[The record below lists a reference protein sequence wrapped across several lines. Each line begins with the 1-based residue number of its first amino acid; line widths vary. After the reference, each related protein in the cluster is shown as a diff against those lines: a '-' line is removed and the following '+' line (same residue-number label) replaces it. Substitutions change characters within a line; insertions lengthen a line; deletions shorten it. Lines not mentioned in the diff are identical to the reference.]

1 MRKIAEII
9 LDRKSRDLA
18 FDTSALLSVIDDEPA
33 RALLIDTS
41 IDTDITGDTDKMVS
55 DHIAGM
61 KRRVIE
67 KQIAA
72 LRKQIEIAE
81 RQGDADLL
89 QSLLTKRQGLA
100 QDLRLLS
107 T

>member
-1 MRKIAEII
+1 
-9 LDRKSRDLA
+9 
-18 FDTSALLSVIDDEPA
+18 
-33 RALLIDTS
+33 
-41 IDTDITGDTDKMVS
+41 
-55 DHIAGM
+55 M

-67 KQIAA
+67 KQIAV

-81 RQGDADLL
+81 KEGDADLL

>member
-1 MRKIAEII
+1 
-9 LDRKSRDLA
+9 
-18 FDTSALLSVIDDEPA
+18 
-33 RALLIDTS
+33 
-41 IDTDITGDTDKMVS
+41 
-55 DHIAGM
+55 M
-61 KRRVIE
+61 KRRAIK

-81 RQGDADLL
+81 KEGNADRL